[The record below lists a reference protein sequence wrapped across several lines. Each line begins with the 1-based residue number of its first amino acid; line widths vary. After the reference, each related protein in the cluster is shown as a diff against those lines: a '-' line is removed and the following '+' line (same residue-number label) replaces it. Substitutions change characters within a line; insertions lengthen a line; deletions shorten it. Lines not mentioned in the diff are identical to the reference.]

1 MNKADN
7 GFKLKQCPR
16 HGKSRGNLGCVI
28 DGCTEDVK
36 KNRVGMPKKMKVFCG
51 NNFEPPPDRKFEMLG
66 AKAKAKFQLS
76 RSMVFESEP
85 EAKDIAT

>member
-16 HGKSRGNLGCVI
+16 HEKSRGILGCVI

-36 KNRVGMPKKMKVFCG
+36 KIGVGMPKKMKVFGG
-51 NNFEPPPDRKFEMLG
+51 NNFEPPPDRKFERLG
-66 AKAKAKFQLS
+66 ARAKAKFQLS
-76 RSMVFESEP
+76 RSMVVDSEP
-85 EAKDIAT
+85 EANDIAK